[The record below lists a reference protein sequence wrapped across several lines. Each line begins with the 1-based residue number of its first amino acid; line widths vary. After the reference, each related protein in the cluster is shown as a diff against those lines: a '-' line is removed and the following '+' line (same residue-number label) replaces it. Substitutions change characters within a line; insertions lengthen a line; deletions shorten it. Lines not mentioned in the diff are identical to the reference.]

1 MYTTMY
7 KQLFLSLAL
16 LGSVLATGCRGQ
28 QSSQATSSDSV
39 QLVAVPLPELA
50 EGDQVIFENND
61 LRIVERDVS
70 TDDDPMLNSF
80 EVQPKHTGIKNFTI
94 KGSTL
99 DFEAIQG
106 NTLVTSEG
114 TGVVRTLWLHD
125 LATGEVVVPVDYPFE
140 SDTLERQGSDVLF
153 FYTYD
158 WDKNPRISWDQ
169 KKGTWV
175 DQTKVPAA
183 LRNEQLKEAQQSVK
197 EYLFDGLPLMAKQK
211 VKVDLK
217 ERKVTPLEEYRWGY
231 VE

>member
-1 MYTTMY
+1 MY

-39 QLVAVPLPELA
+39 QIVAVPLPNLA
-50 EGDQVIFENND
+50 QGDDVVFENDD
-61 LRIVERDVS
+61 LRIVERDLC
-70 TDDDPMLNSF
+70 TDGEAMLNSF
-80 EVQPKHTGIKNFTI
+80 EVQPKHTGIKGFTI

-99 DFEAIQG
+99 DFEAILG

-125 LATGEVVVPVDYPFE
+125 LATGEVVVPVDYPFD
-140 SDTLERQGSDVLF
+140 SDTLERQGTDALF

-158 WDKNPRISWDQ
+158 WNKNPRISWSE

-175 DQTKVPAA
+175 DQTKVPDA
-183 LRNEQLKEAQQSVK
+183 LRNEQLKEVQQSFK
-197 EYLFDGLPLMAKQK
+197 DQLFDGLPLMAKQRI
-211 VKVDLK
+211 KVDLK
-217 ERKVTPLEEYRWGY
+217 ERKVTPLPEYKWGY

>member
-1 MYTTMY
+1 MN
-7 KQLFLSLAL
+7 KILFLSLAFL
-16 LGSVLATGCRGQ
+16 SSVLTSGCQGQ
-28 QSSQATSSDSV
+28 KSTETSTSDST
-39 QLVAVPLPELA
+39 QLATLSLPELA
-50 EGDQVIFENND
+50 QGDQIIFENND
-61 LRIVERDVS
+61 LRIVERDLS
-70 TDDDPMLNSF
+70 TNDEEMLNSF
-80 EVQPKHTGIKNFTI
+80 EVQPKHTGIKGFTI

-99 DFEAIQG
+99 DFEAILG

-125 LATGEVVVPVDYPFE
+125 LATGEVVVPVDYPFD
-140 SDTLERQGSDVLF
+140 SDTLERQGTDALF

-158 WDKNPRISWDQ
+158 WNKNPRISWDQ

-183 LRNEQLKEAQQSVK
+183 LRNKQLKEAQQAVK
-197 EYLFDGLPLMAKQK
+197 DFLSEGLPLMAKQK

-217 ERKVTPLEEYRWGY
+217 ERKVTPLPEYKWGY

>member
-1 MYTTMY
+1 MHTTMY

-39 QLVAVPLPELA
+39 QIVAVPLPNLA
-50 EGDQVIFENND
+50 QGDDVVFENDD
-61 LRIVERDVS
+61 LRIVERDLC
-70 TDDDPMLNSF
+70 TDGEAMLNSF
-80 EVQPKHTGIKNFTI
+80 EVQPKHTGIKGFTI

-99 DFEAIQG
+99 DFEAILG

-125 LATGEVVVPVDYPFE
+125 LATGEVVVPVDYPFD
-140 SDTLERQGSDVLF
+140 SDTLERQGTDALF

-158 WDKNPRISWDQ
+158 WNKNPRISWSE
-169 KKGTWV
+169 KKGAWV
-175 DQTKVPAA
+175 DQTKVPDA
-183 LRNEQLKEAQQSVK
+183 LRNGQLKEVQQSFK
-197 EYLFDGLPLMAKQK
+197 DQLFDGLPLMAKQRI
-211 VKVDLK
+211 KVDLK
-217 ERKVTPLEEYRWGY
+217 ERKVTPLHEYKWGY

>member
-1 MYTTMY
+1 MY

-16 LGSVLATGCRGQ
+16 FGSVLATGCRGQ
-28 QSSQATSSDSV
+28 KSTDTSTSDST
-39 QLVAVPLPELA
+39 QLATLSLPELA
-50 EGDQVIFENND
+50 QGDDLVFENDD
-61 LRIVERDVS
+61 LRIVARDLC
-70 TDDDPMLNSF
+70 TDGEAMLNSF
-80 EVQPKHTGIKNFTI
+80 EVQPKHTGIKGFTI
-94 KGSTL
+94 QGSTL
-99 DFEAIQG
+99 DFEAILG

-140 SDTLERQGSDVLF
+140 SDTLEIQGDDVLF

-183 LRNEQLKEAQQSVK
+183 LRNEQLKEAQQAVK
-197 EYLFDGLPLMAKQK
+197 DFLSEGLPLMAKQK

>member
-1 MYTTMY
+1 MY
-7 KQLFLSLAL
+7 KKLFLSLAL
-16 LGSVLATGCRGQ
+16 LGSVLVTGCRGQ
-28 QSSQATSSDSV
+28 QSSQATSSDST
-39 QLVAVPLPELA
+39 QLVALPLPNLA

-61 LRIVERDVS
+61 LRIVERDLC
-70 TDDDPMLNSF
+70 TDGEAMLNSF
-80 EVQPKHTGIKNFTI
+80 EVQPKHTGIKGFTI
-94 KGSTL
+94 NGSTL
-99 DFEAIQG
+99 DFEAILG

-140 SDTLERQGSDVLF
+140 SDTLERQGTDVLF

-217 ERKVTPLEEYRWGY
+217 ERKVTPLPEYHWGY

>member
-1 MYTTMY
+1 MY
-7 KQLFLSLAL
+7 KKLFLSLAL

-28 QSSQATSSDSV
+28 KASQATSSDSV
-39 QLVAVPLPELA
+39 QLVAVPLPNLA
-50 EGDQVIFENND
+50 QGDQVIFENND
-61 LRIVERDVS
+61 LRIVERDIS

-94 KGSTL
+94 KGGVL
-99 DFEAIQG
+99 EFESLVG
-106 NTLVTSEG
+106 HTLVTSEG

-140 SDTLERQGSDVLF
+140 SDTLEIQGDDVLF

-183 LRNEQLKEAQQSVK
+183 LRNEQLKEVQQAVK
-197 EYLFDGLPLMAKQK
+197 DFLSEGLPLMAKQK